1 MHTLEDPIGDV
12 TIGIEVKMVVDGWSE
27 WVHQDRRHNK

>member
-1 MHTLEDPIGDV
+1 MHTLEDPIDDI
-12 TIGIEVKMVVDGWSE
+12 TGIEVKMVVDGWSE